1 MHNRRGSL
9 SQRIVETVQD
19 RIRNGFYGPGEKLPT
34 EHAMIGEFGVS
45 RTVIREAIANLR
57 ANGLVT
63 PRQGVGVFVTD
74 QPFAQPFVL
83 GAGGGDA
90 VHEAVAVLEL
100 RIALEVETS
109 GLAAARRS
117 PQVLETMR
125 DALTRMDEA
134 IAVGDDA
141 IEPDLAFHRAIATA
155 TGNYHFVNL
164 FNYLGEF
171 LMPRA
176 RLNTSSI
183 AQESRTDYLRHIN
196 EEHQR
201 VFDAIAA
208 GDSEAARSAMRLH
221 LMGSKERLRAST
233 SA

>member
-1 MHNRRGSL
+1 MNNRRGSL
-9 SQRIVETVQD
+9 SQHIAGAVQE
-19 RIRNGFYGPGEKLPT
+19 RIRSGAYAPGEKLPT
-34 EHAMIGEFGVS
+34 EHALIGEFGVS

-83 GAGGGDA
+83 GTGSGDA

-100 RIALEVETS
+100 RIALEVETA
-109 GLAAARRS
+109 GLAAVRRS
-117 PQVLETMR
+117 PQMLKTMR
-125 DALTRMDEA
+125 EALARMDEA
-134 IAVGDDA
+134 IAAGDDA
-141 IEPDLAFHRAIATA
+141 IGPDLAFHRAIAAA
-155 TGNYHFVNL
+155 TENYHFVNL

-183 AQESRTDYLRHIN
+183 AHESREDYLRHIN

-208 GDSEAARSAMRLH
+208 GDSEAARGAMRLH
-221 LMGSKERLRAST
+221 LMGSKERLRAS
-233 SA
+233 AAG